1 MPAALRVLCADITT
15 LSVGAIVNAANSSLL
30 GGGGVDGA
38 IHRAAGPEL
47 LQACRIL
54 GGCETGDAKLTR
66 GYRLPARYVIHTVG
80 PVWHGGASGEPA
92 LLASCYR
99 RSIEVAAA
107 NGILT
112 LAFPG
117 ISTGVYGYP
126 VELAAK
132 VAVTT
137 VRSALQAFPAIQ
149 EVIFCCFSQGD
160 LRVYE
165 GLLSEAAAALKGA

>member
-1 MPAALRVLCADITT
+1 MSALLRALQADITT
-15 LSVGAIVNAANSSLL
+15 LSVDAIVNAANSSLL

-47 LQACRIL
+47 LEACRLL
-54 GGCETGDAKLTR
+54 GGCKTGDAKLTR
-66 GYRLPARYVIHTVG
+66 GYRLPARHVIHTVG
-80 PVWHGGASGEPA
+80 PVWHGGKRGEA
-92 LLASCYR
+92 DLLASCYR

-126 VELAAK
+126 VEQAAR
-132 VAVTT
+132 VAVAT
-137 VRSALQAFPAIQ
+137 VRAAVEEFGHIR
-149 EVIFCCFSQGD
+149 EVIFCCFSPGD
-160 LRVYE
+160 LRVYD
-165 GLLSEAAAALKGA
+165 GLLGR